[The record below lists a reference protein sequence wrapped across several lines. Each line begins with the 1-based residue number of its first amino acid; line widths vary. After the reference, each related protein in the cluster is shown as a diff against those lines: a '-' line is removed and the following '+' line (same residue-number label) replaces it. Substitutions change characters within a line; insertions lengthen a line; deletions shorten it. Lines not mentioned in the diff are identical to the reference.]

1 MVKSADVTSFS
12 APDTPITYSYLVT
25 NTGNVTLTSIG
36 VTDPMPGLS
45 AVSCPDPTLAPAAAE
60 TCTATY
66 TTTQAD
72 VDAGGITNTGT
83 ATGTPPA
90 GRP

>member
-1 MVKSADVTSFS
+1 M
-12 APDTPITYSYLVT
+12 T
-25 NTGNVTLTSIG
+25 NTGNVTLHSVG

-45 AVSCPDPTLAPAAAE
+45 SVTCPIGTLAPGACE

-72 VDAGGITNTGT
+72 VDAGSITNTGT
-83 ATGTPPA
+83 AIGHSPDRRT
-90 GRP
+90 RDRHRRR